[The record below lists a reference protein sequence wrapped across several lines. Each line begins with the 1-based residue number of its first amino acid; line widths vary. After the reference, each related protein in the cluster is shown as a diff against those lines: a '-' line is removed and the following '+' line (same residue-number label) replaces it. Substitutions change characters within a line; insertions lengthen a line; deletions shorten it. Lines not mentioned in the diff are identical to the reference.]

1 MRNLLLFLALATS
14 AFAGTLPAPEIDATS
29 ATAAFTV
36 LSGGILLL
44 RSRRAKK

>member
-1 MRNLLLFLALATS
+1 MRTLLLFLAMTAS
-14 AFAGTLPAPEIDATS
+14 AFAGGVSVPEIDATS

-44 RSRRAKK
+44 RARRAKK